1 MLSRRSFLLAN
12 AAIPFLRMKA
22 FAAASGSLVF
32 GLSSHP
38 PNLDPWRHTGTAA
51 GAVKQLIF
59 RGLTSFGPDGQ
70 LRGELA
76 ETWER
81 SGDTGWVFHLR
92 DAVFH
97 NGAAVTAEDV
107 KWTLEQIAAEKSTAY
122 LKAEIQSVQEIRTP
136 DRRTVHL
143 VMKEPTV
150 TVPMWFA
157 NFNMPIIARGTT
169 EGGSTPVGAGPFVL
183 KGQER
188 GVAIDLE
195 AFDRFFK
202 PGLPKVKSIRF
213 VAYADENLRV
223 AALQAGDVDIID
235 YVPWQ
240 AMDAIERDSKLKL
253 LTTNGPFMGLIFN
266 GRTGPFTDP
275 RVRQA
280 VGFAIRRDE
289 IVKAAFFGRGAP
301 LEGIPL
307 TPGTPF
313 FDEARSHHWR
323 YDPDRAKKLLAEAG
337 MSNGFQCTLLSTA
350 QYGMHKQTAEI
361 VQQHLAEIGIQ
372 AKLNLP
378 DWATRLTLG
387 GRGQYDFAVVG
398 DSALTPDPD
407 GIAFLLDAELPE
419 SISRSYG
426 MSTPRLHEL
435 FVQGR
440 STFEH
445 EKRREIYAQME
456 QEALEQA
463 PFVGLAWRSQ
473 GYAMKKSVEGFHN
486 LPGSLSFASGIT
498 LEETSIA

>member
-1 MLSRRSFLLAN
+1 MPSRRSFLLAN
-12 AAIPFLRMKA
+12 AAIPFLRIKA

-240 AMDAIERDSKLKL
+240 AMDAIERDLKLKL

-323 YDPDRAKKLLAEAG
+323 YDPDRAKKLLADAG

-387 GRGQYDFAVVG
+387 GRDN
-398 DSALTPDPD
+398 T
-407 GIAFLLDAELPE
+407 ILP
-419 SISRSYG
+419 SWV
-426 MSTPRLHEL
+426 T
-435 FVQGR
+435 
-440 STFEH
+440 
-445 EKRREIYAQME
+445 
-456 QEALEQA
+456 
-463 PFVGLAWRSQ
+463 WR
-473 GYAMKKSVEGFHN
+473 
-486 LPGSLSFASGIT
+486 
-498 LEETSIA
+498 

>member
-1 MLSRRSFLLAN
+1 MFSRRSFLLTS
-12 AAIPFLRMKA
+12 AAIPFLRMEA

-51 GAVKQLIF
+51 GAVKQLIY

-97 NGAAVTAEDV
+97 NGAPVTAEDV

-122 LKAEIQSVQEIRTP
+122 LKAEIQSVQEIKVP
-136 DRRTVHL
+136 DPRTVHL

-157 NFNMPIIARGTT
+157 NFNMPIIARGTA
-169 EGGSTPVGAGPFVL
+169 EGSSAPIGAGPYVL

-188 GVAIDLE
+188 GVSIDLE

-202 PGLPKVKSIRF
+202 PGLPRIKSIRF
-213 VAYADENLRV
+213 VAYADENLRA

-240 AMDAIERDSKLKL
+240 AMDAIEKDPKLKL

-266 GRTGPFTDP
+266 GRTGPFADA

-280 VGFAIRRDE
+280 AGFAIRRDE

-313 FDEARSHHWR
+313 FDEARSRHWR
-323 YDPDRAKKLLAEAG
+323 YDPERAKKLLAEAG
-337 MSNGFQCTLLSTA
+337 VPNGFPCTLLSTA

-372 AKLNLP
+372 VKLNLP

-398 DSALTPDPD
+398 DSALSPRSRRDR
-407 GIAFLLDAELPE
+407 LP
-419 SISRSYG
+419 
-426 MSTPRLHEL
+426 P
-435 FVQGR
+435 
-440 STFEH
+440 
-445 EKRREIYAQME
+445 
-456 QEALEQA
+456 
-463 PFVGLAWRSQ
+463 
-473 GYAMKKSVEGFHN
+473 
-486 LPGSLSFASGIT
+486 
-498 LEETSIA
+498 

>member
-1 MLSRRSFLLAN
+1 MLVSRRSFLLAS
-12 AAIPFLRMKA
+12 ATLPFLRGVSP
-22 FAAASGSLVF
+22 AASASGKLVF
-32 GLSSHP
+32 GLSSYP
-38 PNLDPWRHTGTAA
+38 PNLEPWRHTGTAA

-76 ETWER
+76 ESWEP
-81 SGDTGWVFHLR
+81 SGETGWVFRLR

-97 NGAAVTAEDV
+97 NGAPVTAEDV
-107 KWTLEQIAAEKSTAY
+107 KWTIEQVAAEKSTAY
-122 LKAEIQSVQEIRTP
+122 LKGEFQGVQEIRTP
-136 DRRTVHL
+136 DQRTVHL

-150 TVPMWFA
+150 TVPLWFA

-169 EGGSTPVGAGPFVL
+169 ENPVGAGPFVL

-188 GVAIDLE
+188 GVALDLE

-202 PGLPKVKSIRF
+202 PDLPKLKSIRF

-240 AMDAIERDSKLKL
+240 SMDAIEADQKLKL
-253 LTTNGPFMGLIFN
+253 TTVNGPFMGLIFN
-266 GRTGPFTDP
+266 GRTGPFTDA

-280 VGFAIRRDE
+280 VAFAVRREE

-307 TPGTPF
+307 TPGTPY
-313 FDEARSHHWR
+313 FDEARSRHWR
-323 YDPDRAKKLLAEAG
+323 YNPKHAKALLADAG
-337 MSNGFQCTLLSTA
+337 VPNGFSCTLLSTA
-350 QYGMHKQTAEI
+350 QYGMHKQTAEV
-361 VQQHLAEIGIQ
+361 VQQHLTEIGIQ
-372 AKLNLP
+372 VKLNLP

-398 DSALTPDPD
+398 DSALNPDPD

-426 MSTPRLHEL
+426 MSTPKLHEL

-440 STFEH
+440 SIFDPA
-445 EKRREIYAQME
+445 KRREIYAQME

-463 PFVGLAWRSQ
+463 TFVGLAWRSQ
-473 GYAMKKSVEGFHN
+473 GYAMAKKVEGFHN
-486 LPGSLSFASGIT
+486 LPGSLTFASGIT
-498 LEETSIA
+498 LEGTSVG